1 MENTYYLGLDMGSGS
16 LGYSVTD
23 PEYHIL
29 KKTWKIT
36 LGRKTF

>member
-29 KKTWKIT
+29 KKHGKS
-36 LGRKTF
+36 L